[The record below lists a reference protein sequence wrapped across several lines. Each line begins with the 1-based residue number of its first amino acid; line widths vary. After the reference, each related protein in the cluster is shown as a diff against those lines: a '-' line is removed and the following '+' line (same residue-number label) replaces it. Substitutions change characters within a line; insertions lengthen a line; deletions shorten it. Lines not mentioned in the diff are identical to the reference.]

1 LTAPRRAG
9 GTFKP
14 LRRDEAPD
22 PRDQSPRVAKYSDV
36 DADRGLAFL
45 IELVRN
51 CSCLLRFE
59 LHDVRYRVLLCCAPK
74 PL

>member
-1 LTAPRRAG
+1 MAAPGSAG

-22 PRDQSPRVAKYSDV
+22 PRDQSPRVAEYSDV

-45 IELVRN
+45 IELVAYY
-51 CSCLLRFE
+51 SLSAE
-59 LHDVRYRVLLCCAPK
+59 VRTP
-74 PL
+74 